1 MTTPLLP
8 PQMGSLPATELP
20 SPVITPPVNWS
31 DVADSTLDGAATRR
45 PGSHGPQDRDK
56 RHTRREGGR
65 RTAMLAALLAAL
77 IAAPSASVTTAL
89 LLREPGRTSPAG
101 GIDVQAVLRTVAPSV
116 VTIETGRAGADRIFG
131 SGAGS
136 GVVLSSDGLVLTNA
150 HVVAG
155 ADAIRVAVSGGPPRP
170 ADLVG
175 SSPSVDIALV
185 RVRDASGL
193 VPATLGS
200 SVAVAVGDDVVA
212 IGYALSLGDA
222 PTVTRGIVSA
232 KGRSLEADG
241 IVLDDLLQ
249 IDAAIN
255 RGNSGGPL
263 VNSAGQV
270 IGINTAGIPN
280 AQNLGFAI
288 EIDAVRPVVEQLLAG
303 RGELEVR
310 GFLGVTTRA
319 VGELAREARD
329 GLRTAEATGLVVLRV
344 QPGSGAAD
352 ADLRVGDVILA
363 IDGRSVETPTDLGD
377 LLRTRS
383 AGDSVTVDLD
393 RQGERRSVTARLGS
407 RAVPAGR

>member
-8 PQMGSLPATELP
+8 PQTGSSPATELP
-20 SPVITPPVNWS
+20 PPVITPPANWS
-31 DVADSTLDGAATRR
+31 DVTGSTLDGAALGR
-45 PGSHGPQDRDK
+45 PESGALEDHDK
-56 RHTRREGGR
+56 RHNGRGGGR
-65 RTAMLAALLAAL
+65 RTALLAALLAAL
-77 IAAPSASVTTAL
+77 VAAPSASATTAL
-89 LLREPGRTSPAG
+89 LLRDPGRTAPAG

-136 GVVLSSDGLVLTNA
+136 GVVLSRNGLVLTNA

-155 ADAIRVAVSGGPPRP
+155 ADAIRVAVAGGPPRP

-200 SVAVAVGDDVVA
+200 SGEVAVGDDVVA
-212 IGYALSLGDA
+212 IGNALSLGDA

-241 IVLDDLLQ
+241 IVLADLLQ

-263 VNSAGQV
+263 VESAGQV

-303 RGELEVR
+303 WGELEVR

-319 VGELAREARD
+319 VSELPREARD
-329 GLRTAEATGLVVLRV
+329 GLRTAATTGLVVLRV

-352 ADLRVGDVILA
+352 VDLRVGDVMLA

-383 AGDSVTVDLD
+383 GGDRVTVDID
-393 RQGERRSVTARLGS
+393 RQGERRSVTATLGS

>member
-1 MTTPLLP
+1 
-8 PQMGSLPATELP
+8 
-20 SPVITPPVNWS
+20 
-31 DVADSTLDGAATRR
+31 
-45 PGSHGPQDRDK
+45 
-56 RHTRREGGR
+56 
-65 RTAMLAALLAAL
+65 MLSALVAALVAVPA
-77 IAAPSASVTTAL
+77 ASVTTAL
-89 LLREPGRTSPAG
+89 FLREPSGSSPTA
-101 GIDVQAVLRTVAPSV
+101 GIDVRAVLRTVGPSV
-116 VTIETGRAGADRIFG
+116 VTIETGRAGADRVFG

-136 GVVLSSDGLVLTNA
+136 GVVLDTDGLVLTNA

-155 ADAIRVAVSGGPPRP
+155 ADAIRVAVAGGPARP

-200 SVAVAVGDDVVA
+200 SASVTVGDDVVA
-212 IGYALSLGDA
+212 IGNALGLGDA

-263 VNSAGQV
+263 VDAAGRV

-288 EIDAVRPVVEQLLAG
+288 EIDAVRPVVDQLLAG

-319 VGELAREARD
+319 VSELPREARD
-329 GLRTAEATGLVVLRV
+329 ELRTGASAGLVVLRV
-344 QPGSGAAD
+344 QPGSGAAE
-352 ADLRVGDVILA
+352 ADLRVGDVIVAL
-363 IDGRSVETPTDLGD
+363 DGRSVDTPADLGER
-377 LLRTRS
+377 LRNRS
-383 AGDSVTVDLD
+383 AGGRVTVDID
-393 RQGERRSVTARLGS
+393 RQGERRSVIATLGS
-407 RAVPAGR
+407 RGVPAG

>member
-1 MTTPLLP
+1 M
-8 PQMGSLPATELP
+8 
-20 SPVITPPVNWS
+20 
-31 DVADSTLDGAATRR
+31 
-45 PGSHGPQDRDK
+45 
-56 RHTRREGGR
+56 
-65 RTAMLAALLAAL
+65 AALLAAL
-77 IAAPSASVTTAL
+77 VAAPSASATTAL
-89 LLREPGRTSPAG
+89 LLRDPGRTAPAG

-136 GVVLSSDGLVLTNA
+136 GVVLSRNGLVLTNA

-155 ADAIRVAVSGGPPRP
+155 ADAIRVAVAGGPPRP

-200 SVAVAVGDDVVA
+200 SGEVAVGDDVVA
-212 IGYALSLGDA
+212 IGNALSLGDA

-241 IVLDDLLQ
+241 IVLADLLQ

-303 RGELEVR
+303 WGELEVR

-319 VGELAREARD
+319 VSELPREARD
-329 GLRTAEATGLVVLRV
+329 GLRTAATTGLVVLRV

-352 ADLRVGDVILA
+352 VDLRVGDVMLA

-383 AGDSVTVDLD
+383 AGDRVTVDID
-393 RQGERRSVTARLGS
+393 RQGERRSVTATLGS
-407 RAVPAGR
+407 RVVPAGR